1 MEHDNPR
8 MQRYFLYFSYD
19 GTKYHGWQ
27 LQPNGI
33 SVQAVLQQAL
43 TTLLRTPIEVV
54 GAGRTDTGVHARLM
68 VAHFDFAGEMD
79 TEQVV
84 YRLNRMLPKDISVQK
99 LVPVDG
105 DMHARFSA
113 KWRTYRYYIHTAKS
127 PFLRHYSLLVTFPLD
142 FKQMNEGCK
151 LLLAQRDFAAFCKSG
166 GDNKT
171 TLCEVTTCQWVQTA
185 AHEWYFEITANRFL
199 RNMVRATVGTLM
211 LLGRHKISLSEFQR
225 ILTDGNRSQ
234 AGESM
239 PGHALF
245 LEDIVY

>member
-19 GTKYHGWQ
+19 GTNYHGWQ

-68 VAHFDFAGEMD
+68 VAHFDFAEAMD

-84 YRLNRMLPKDISVQK
+84 YRLNRMLPRDISVQK
-99 LVPVDG
+99 LVPVAG

-142 FKQMNEGCK
+142 FERMNEGCK
-151 LLLAQRDFAAFCKSG
+151 LLLVQRDFAAFCKSG

-185 AHEWYFEITANRFL
+185 AHEW
-199 RNMVRATVGTLM
+199 
-211 LLGRHKISLSEFQR
+211 
-225 ILTDGNRSQ
+225 
-234 AGESM
+234 
-239 PGHALF
+239 
-245 LEDIVY
+245 